1 MSQSQEERNFLFM
14 KLRKIVTLGL
24 LCTLGLVACKNDST
38 TPTTTPTQPS
48 TVEPKPS
55 TGDSTTTEKPADRD
69 AVYNVLSKL
78 KTTKAAMIIRNS
90 FVLGSSL
97 KNFLFITQFPLF

>member
-1 MSQSQEERNFLFM
+1 M

-38 TPTTTPTQPS
+38 PTSTPTQPS

-55 TGDSTTTEKPADRD
+55 TGDSTTTENPQIE
-69 AVYNVLSKL
+69 
-78 KTTKAAMIIRNS
+78 T
-90 FVLGSSL
+90 
-97 KNFLFITQFPLF
+97 LFIAY